1 MPSSAVNWRLPV
13 GRNGDVAAG
22 PSPLVRVAR
31 AWLLLGLL
39 AAAPTAAAQDAPD
52 GQDQSPRLVLEEWQN
67 PLPEPLDGAFG
78 TFLLNVL
85 AWLVLASFARLL
97 VGPVLQLAARRTKTP
112 MDDTLIDIL
121 GTPLFVVILFVGIR
135 ASLDAFTV
143 RPGVAQAIDIVGSLV
158 VVVVV
163 GYILFRSWNEVA
175 LVYAKRLARRT
186 SGTLDNR
193 LMPLFE
199 KLGGLIIV
207 ILAGTFFLRA
217 LGVGFGWVLA
227 GGAFAS
233 LVIGLAAQDTL
244 SNFFSGIHLLLD
256 QPFREG
262 DEIQL
267 QTGEVCTVRKVGL
280 RSSHLYNGQSHEML
294 IVPNN
299 LLATNKVTNL
309 MRPDRKH
316 RIWLDVGV
324 TYGADPDQVR
334 RLMTEAALAHP
345 LVLREPGNEPQA
357 RLVDFGP
364 PALRFSLIFW
374 VGDHPQRNPVASDLR
389 IAILRRFKEAGIEM
403 PAVAMPVLVDQTR

>member
-1 MPSSAVNWRLPV
+1 MPSNVFDRRSAV

-22 PSPLVRVAR
+22 PSPAVRVAW
-31 AWLLLGLL
+31 AWLLLGLV
-39 AAAPTAAAQDAPD
+39 AAAPGALAQNATESTDP
-52 GQDQSPRLVLEEWQN
+52 SSRLVLEQWQN
-67 PLPEPLDGAFG
+67 PLPPPLDGAFG

-97 VGPVLQLAARRTKTP
+97 VGPVLQLAAKRTKTP
-112 MDDTLIDIL
+112 VDDTLIDIL
-121 GTPLFVVILFVGIR
+121 GTPLFIVILFVGIR
-135 ASLDAFTV
+135 ASAEAFVLQPGLGQMLD
-143 RPGVAQAIDIVGSLV
+143 ILGSLV
-158 VVVVV
+158 VIVVV

-175 LVYAKRLARRT
+175 LVYAKRLADRT

-193 LMPLFE
+193 LVPLLE
-199 KLGGLIIV
+199 KLGGLVIV
-207 ILAGTFFLRA
+207 LFAAVFFLRA

-256 QPFREG
+256 QPFQEG

-267 QTGEVCTVRKVGL
+267 ETGQICTVRKVGL
-280 RSSHLYNGQSHEML
+280 RSSHLYNVQNHEML

-299 LLATNKVTNL
+299 LLATNMVTNL

-316 RIWLDVGV
+316 RVWLDVGV
-324 TYGADPDQVR
+324 VYGADTDVVR

-345 LVLREPGNEPQA
+345 KVLREAGNEPQA

-364 PALRFSLIFW
+364 PALRYSLIFW
-374 VGDHPQRNPVASDLR
+374 VGDHKERNPVASDLR
-389 IAILRRFKEAGIEM
+389 IAILRRFQEAGIEM
-403 PAVAMPVLVDQTR
+403 PTVAMPVLTDKTR

>member
-1 MPSSAVNWRLPV
+1 MPSNAFDRRLAV

-22 PSPLVRVAR
+22 PSPAVRVAW
-31 AWLLLGLL
+31 AWLLVGLV
-39 AAAPTAAAQDAPD
+39 AAAPGAAAQESTEP
-52 GQDQSPRLVLEEWQN
+52 SSRLVLEQWQN
-67 PLPEPLDGAFG
+67 PLPAPLDGAFG

-85 AWLVLASFARLL
+85 AWLVLASFVRLL
-97 VGPVLQLAARRTKTP
+97 VGPVLQLAARRTKTTV
-112 MDDTLIDIL
+112 DDTLIDIL
-121 GTPLFVVILFVGIR
+121 GTPLFVVILLVGIR

-143 RPGVAQAIDIVGSLV
+143 QPGLAQALDIVGSLV
-158 VVVVV
+158 FIVVV
-163 GYILFRSWNEVA
+163 GYILFRGWNEVA
-175 LVYAKRLARRT
+175 LDYAKRLAART
-186 SGTLDNR
+186 HSNVDNR
-193 LMPLFE
+193 LMPLLE
-199 KLGGLIIV
+199 KLGGLVIV
-207 ILAGTFFLRA
+207 ILAATFFMRA

-244 SNFFSGIHLLLD
+244 ANFFSGIHLLLD

-267 QTGEVCTVRKVGL
+267 QTGEICTVRKVGL
-280 RSSHLYNGQSHEML
+280 RSSHLYNGQNHEML

-299 LLATNKVTNL
+299 LLATNMVTNL

-324 TYGADPDQVR
+324 VYGADADVVR

-345 LVLREPGNEPQA
+345 KVLREPGNEPQA

-364 PALRFSLIFW
+364 PALRYSLIFW
-374 VGDHPQRNPVASDLR
+374 VGDHKERNPVASDLS
-389 IAILRRFKEAGIEM
+389 IAILRRFKEADIQM
-403 PAVAMPVLVDQTR
+403 PTVAMPVLADPTR